1 MTNESLKR
9 RIFLK
14 AGVGVGLV
22 SIVPLKRLLG
32 VSDGPAGFDDSVS
45 GQTQKNIHE
54 IIQKYGGEFGDIK
67 PESRRRNH
75 GYI

>member
-1 MTNESLKR
+1 MENEPVKR
-9 RIFLK
+9 RTFLK
-14 AGVGVGLV
+14 AGVGVALAG
-22 SIVPLKRLLG
+22 IVPLKKLLG
-32 VSDGPAGFDDSVS
+32 VSDDPAGFENSVS
-45 GQTQKNIHE
+45 TQTQKNIHE